1 MQREIIISE
10 VSQKE
15 KDKYWYLCYVSDSTY
30 MQSVIHDRN
39 EAVYKTERDCR
50 QRELTGGCQG
60 REGKREGCTGSLGLV
75 GEGDGTPLQYSCLE
89 NPVDGRAW

>member
-39 EAVYKTERDCR
+39 EAVYKTLGNSLFFLFGIKLFLLIGLKSIQEMKPM
-50 QRELTGGCQG
+50 EL
-60 REGKREGCTGSLGLV
+60 SI
-75 GEGDGTPLQYSCLE
+75 LE
-89 NPVDGRAW
+89 NIKY